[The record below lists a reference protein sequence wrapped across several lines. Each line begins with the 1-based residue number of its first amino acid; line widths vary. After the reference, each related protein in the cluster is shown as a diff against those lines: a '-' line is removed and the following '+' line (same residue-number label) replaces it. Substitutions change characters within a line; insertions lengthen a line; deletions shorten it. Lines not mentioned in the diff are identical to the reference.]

1 LHGQEDCIMNCSATR
16 VSFETLVCAA
26 SAILVVALGG
36 ILLNAMFS
44 VHAVA

>member
-1 LHGQEDCIMNCSATR
+1 MNCSATR

-26 SAILVVALGG
+26 SAVLVVVLGG

>member
-1 LHGQEDCIMNCSATR
+1 MKTAITR
-16 VSFETLVCAA
+16 LSYETLICAA

-36 ILLNAMFS
+36 ILLNALFS